1 MEAIAINTDKIIS
14 DKAGICSTLTLTDLL
29 LPKLRKIIK
38 CLRTCASSLHLFAA
52 VSDGYL
58 ITLLQL
64 LFPLS
69 ALLCYTIQILCY
81 AGRHPQADAGP
92 SGMPRGCG
100 MVWKS
105 MPKDCGMVW

>member
-1 MEAIAINTDKIIS
+1 M
-14 DKAGICSTLTLTDLL
+14 
-29 LPKLRKIIK
+29 
-38 CLRTCASSLHLFAA
+38 
-52 VSDGYL
+52 SDGYL

-69 ALLCYTIQILCY
+69 PLLCYTIQILCY

-105 MPKDCGMVW
+105 MPKDCVMVWYSIPMGCGMVWYSMPMGCGPPEPS